1 MRKKTIVLA
10 GVSVAAVAAIAGTG
24 VAYAVTDGFTDSDEL
39 SGSALE
45 RATAAAVPRVE
56 GGSVTGAEK
65 DDDGGVTTYDLDLIG
80 ADGTEYEVTLDADFQ
95 VLKVDRDDDGAP
107 VAETPAAETPAAENP
122 AAEAPAAPVD
132 PDDLAGDELAR
143 ASTAAIAAAGGGT
156 VTDAERSDDAGHAF
170 DVEVRL
176 PDGSEVDV
184 DLDANFGVLAVV
196 AGS

>member
-10 GVSVAAVAAIAGTG
+10 GVSVAAVVAIAGTG
-24 VAYAVTDGFTDSDEL
+24 IAYAVTDGFTDSDDL
-39 SGSALE
+39 SGSALD
-45 RATAAAVPRVE
+45 RASAAAVAKVE
-56 GGSVTGAEK
+56 GGSVTSAEK
-65 DDDGGVTTYDLDLIG
+65 DGDGGVITYDLDVIG
-80 ADGTEYEVTLDADFQ
+80 ADGTEYEVTLDGDFK
-95 VLKVDRDDDGAP
+95 VLKVDREDDGAL
-107 VAETPAAETPAAENP
+107 AAENPAAENP
-122 AAEAPAAPVD
+122 AAEPPAAPID
-132 PDDLAGDELAR
+132 PDDLLGDELAR

-170 DVEVRL
+170 DVEVRM